1 MLKVKVILIII
12 ELTINLERN
21 NINIEKI
28 LETIF
33 Q

>member
-28 LETIF
+28 LETLF